1 MELERFG
8 FSFQNRRVFSIV
20 MLTGFDRLSLKE
32 EVKRAKRVDVSK
44 QAFIKLK
51 PNDRTC
57 EIIFDDTEA
66 DEPER

>member
-1 MELERFG
+1 
-8 FSFQNRRVFSIV
+8 
-20 MLTGFDRLSLKE
+20 MLTGFYRLSLKE
-32 EVKRAKRVDVSK
+32 EVKRAKSVDVSK
-44 QAFIKLK
+44 QAFIKLR